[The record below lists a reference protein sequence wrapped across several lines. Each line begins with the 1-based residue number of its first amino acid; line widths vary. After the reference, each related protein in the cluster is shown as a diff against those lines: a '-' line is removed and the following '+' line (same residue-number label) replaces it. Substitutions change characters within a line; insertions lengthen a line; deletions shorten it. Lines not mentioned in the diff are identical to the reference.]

1 MKKWLGIEM
10 LYIKRVELKNIRC
23 FKHLKIDLTSSK
35 KVKKWLMILGDNGV
49 GKTTLLRCIAI
60 GLCDEA
66 SAAALLRDTSGEMIR
81 KNEVDATIRIELE
94 GMGKTYTII
103 TKITREAHF
112 ETIKQ
117 KTYPRGQFPWKKI
130 FACGYGSNRRT
141 EGDISYDSYMVS
153 DAVYTLFNYDY
164 PLQNPELAI
173 RRYAETNKERKEIC
187 QWLDEILMLDNGS
200 TRVTK
205 VGIKI
210 RDKSENVIELGALAD
225 GYQATLTLVLDM
237 LGWAMLAGQK
247 GRKSKLSGI
256 VIIDE
261 IDQHLHP
268 SWQRKV
274 ISLLESRFP
283 NIQFIVATHSPL
295 CAGGT
300 ADLTKDNFKIEL
312 LKRNEDGIVECSD
325 KTLFLGGWRADQ
337 ILASELFGYIIEAN
351 DKTEKLLREASILAG
366 KEKKR
371 TASENARYRKVKDEL
386 KSILISNGTTLIE
399 RKLLHEQEEENRRNI
414 RRLEKKL
421 FGNGK

>member
-1 MKKWLGIEM
+1 M
-10 LYIKRVELKNIRC
+10 YIKQVELTNIRC
-23 FKHLKIDLTSSK
+23 FKHLKIDLSSGNR
-35 KVKKWLMILGDNGV
+35 VKKWLMILGDNGV

-81 KNEVDATIRIELE
+81 QKEDDATIRIKL
-94 GMGKTYTII
+94 GNKDKTYTITTRI
-103 TKITREAHF
+103 TKKAHF

-117 KTYPRGQFPWKKI
+117 RTYPSGPFPWEKI

-173 RRYAETNKERKEIC
+173 RRYAKTKKEQREIC
-187 QWLDEILMLDNGS
+187 QWLDEILMLDKDS
-200 TRVTK
+200 TRVTS

-210 RDKSENVIELGALAD
+210 RDKSGNIISLGALAD
-225 GYQATLTLVLDM
+225 GYQATLTLILDM

-247 GRKSKLSGI
+247 ERKSKLSGI

-268 SWQRKV
+268 SWQRKI

-295 CAGGT
+295 CAAGL
-300 ADLTKDNFKIEL
+300 ADLPDEKCDLQALVLCEEGFVA
-312 LKRNEDGIVECSD
+312 NEPLS
-325 KTLFLGGWRADQ
+325 TMRGWRYDQ
-337 ILASELFGYIIEAN
+337 ILTSRAFGVPDRNEGTAKLMDEIHKLYTQEKLSKKEEAQLQSFLEELKNQSPIGKEAAERRRLMVELDGMKKTLN
-351 DKTEKLLREASILAG
+351 IKTEK
-366 KEKKR
+366 
-371 TASENARYRKVKDEL
+371 DD
-386 KSILISNGTTLIE
+386 
-399 RKLLHEQEEENRRNI
+399 
-414 RRLEKKL
+414 
-421 FGNGK
+421 